1 MPASTPLHWAAALN
15 REEMARLLLEKGADP
30 NLVAG
35 NGLTALDL
43 AEARGAAA
51 LAAALAVRGG
61 KRAGEL

>member
-1 MPASTPLHWAAALN
+1 
-15 REEMARLLLEKGADP
+15 MARLLLEKGADP

-61 KRAGEL
+61 KRAEEL